1 MESTNPL
8 YKNLKPKQL
17 LYSILMAAAFSWPWL
32 WTAITGSSGEGD
44 LVDLLSLGM
53 IPVIIIGAIAL
64 YRETKSRPSS
74 YRWAFG
80 MALAAAFLLVWI
92 IPAVGIYGE
101 SGAPADLPYYYIL
114 AVGIAGAL
122 ISRFRPRAMALVL
135 LAMAVGQLLVEVNG
149 LLSGWGTR
157 WILNGFFAALWIGS
171 ALLFLRAAKEEPKP
185 DVKKANNK

>member
-8 YKNLKPKQL
+8 YKRLKPKQL
-17 LYSILMAAAFSWPWL
+17 LYCILMAAAFSWPWL
-32 WTAITGSSGEGD
+32 WTSVTGTGGEGD

-64 YRETKSRPSS
+64 YRETKSRPAS

-101 SGAPADLPYYYIL
+101 SGNPADLPYYSVL
-114 AVGIAGAL
+114 AVGLTGAL
-122 ISRFRPRAMALVL
+122 ISRFRARGMALTL
-135 LAMAVGQLLVEVNG
+135 LVMAVGQLLIEVNG
-149 LLSGWGTR
+149 LRSGWGSR

-171 ALLFLRAAKEEPKP
+171 ALLFRRAAKKEQNAGI
-185 DVKKANNK
+185 KKAGDT